1 MMYRKGTE
9 LVDAFHWTG
18 NDESDPAPLWI
29 VAALESDLVRLES
42 HGPNASLLVG
52 AQRAWSG
59 SYIVKDAAGE
69 LSVWSPQDFER
80 FFVPA

>member
-1 MMYRKGTE
+1 MMYRKDAV

-18 NDESDPAPLWI
+18 NDENDPEPLWI
-29 VAALESDLVRLES
+29 VAAREADLVRVES
-42 HGPNASLLVG
+42 HGPNVSLLVG
-52 AQRAWSG
+52 AQRAWLG